1 MEKSITVLP
10 EEVEQRLDRVLGRL
24 VPDMGL
30 RGRRRLCELGLAL
43 VNGRPAKE
51 SKKLREGDIVSIAD
65 GAELP
70 TEDASSAAPAASP
83 APGEAAPLFPEDKP
97 RVIRRNRRFAI
108 LHKPAAMHTE
118 SLAGKPGDSLQT
130 LLPQL
135 LGPLP
140 ERVRLLNRLDY
151 PTSGLV
157 TVALTP
163 EGVNDYQ
170 EYQDAGQT
178 EKRYLALLE
187 GEMEHG
193 MLANQKLILKNRERV
208 LVELMRHP
216 DPRRPIYAMH
226 RRKPMP
232 EMPPSAPKLS
242 GVQISFEG
250 LPEATLLAGSS
261 RVHQLIKRHFQRWP
275 FAVKTGGEGRP
286 YFHVRETWR
295 GFEIRS
301 EDGTSSFDT
310 SAEML
315 CDLGI
320 DLAEAVV
327 RHHSA
332 MQCLHCS
339 AVALRSEG
347 QVRLVVFPNINRA
360 GKSLLAASFFRHGA
374 RLFADDLLAVTEE
387 GEGMAFGLP
396 SRLRLPLPAT
406 ASHLSADLESMPGHG
421 DGRYHFLYAEH
432 TPHHAI

>member
-1 MEKSITVLP
+1 MEKSISVLP
-10 EEVEQRLDRVLGRL
+10 EEEEQRLDRVLARL

-30 RGRRRLCELGLAL
+30 RGRRRLCELGLAF

-70 TEDASSAAPAASP
+70 ADSASDSSP
-83 APGEAAPLFPEDKP
+83 ASAPGEARPVPGEAAPLFPEDKP
-97 RVIRRNRRFAI
+97 RVIRRSRRFAI

-130 LLPQL
+130 LLPAL

-157 TVALTP
+157 TVALTS

-216 DPRRPIYAMH
+216 DPRRHTVVDPLAILELAPLL
-226 RRKPMP
+226 RR
-232 EMPPSAPKLS
+232 
-242 GVQISFEG
+242 
-250 LPEATLLAGSS
+250 
-261 RVHQLIKRHFQRWP
+261 
-275 FAVKTGGEGRP
+275 
-286 YFHVRETWR
+286 
-295 GFEIRS
+295 
-301 EDGTSSFDT
+301 
-310 SAEML
+310 
-315 CDLGI
+315 LGI
-320 DLAEAVV
+320 DKRNWQGTPPRYVTLAGCTILKGA
-327 RHHSA
+327 RHQIRA
-332 MQCLHCS
+332 HCS
-339 AVALRSEG
+339 TLG
-347 QVRLVVFPNINRA
+347 FP
-360 GKSLLAASFFRHGA
+360 LLGDRRYGAHFYPAEQDGETFF
-374 RLFADDLLAVTEE
+374 L
-387 GEGMAFGLP
+387 
-396 SRLRLPLPAT
+396 
-406 ASHLSADLESMPGHG
+406 
-421 DGRYHFLYAEH
+421 
-432 TPHHAI
+432 HHACLLIPGLEVNVIPAWLGHLGSGAAREAEIWMME

>member
-10 EEVEQRLDRVLGRL
+10 EEEEQRLDRVLSRL

-51 SKKLREGDIVSIAD
+51 SKKLREGDVVSIAE

-70 TEDASSAAPAASP
+70 ADAAPSSDSNVSP
-83 APGEAAPLFPEDKP
+83 APVPGEAAPLFPEDKP
-97 RVIRRNRRFAI
+97 RVIRRSGRFAI

-216 DPRRPIYAMH
+216 DPRRHTVVDPLAILELAPLL
-226 RRKPMP
+226 RRFGIDKRNWQG
-232 EMPPSAPKLS
+232 EPPRY
-242 GVQISFEG
+242 V
-250 LPEATLLAGSS
+250 TLAGCTILKGA
-261 RVHQLIKRHFQRWP
+261 RHQ
-275 FAVKTGGEGRP
+275 
-286 YFHVRETWR
+286 
-295 GFEIRS
+295 IR
-301 EDGTSSFDT
+301 
-310 SAEML
+310 A
-315 CDLGI
+315 
-320 DLAEAVV
+320 
-327 RHHSA
+327 
-332 MQCLHCS
+332 HCS
-339 AVALRSEG
+339 ALG
-347 QVRLVVFPNINRA
+347 FP
-360 GKSLLAASFFRHGA
+360 LLGDRRYGA
-374 RLFADDLLAVTEE
+374 RFHPAEQD
-387 GEGMAFGLP
+387 GETF
-396 SRLRLPLPAT
+396 
-406 ASHLSADLESMPGHG
+406 
-421 DGRYHFLYAEH
+421 FL
-432 TPHHAI
+432 HHACLLIPGLEVNVIPAWLGHLGSGAAREAEIWMME

>member
-10 EEVEQRLDRVLGRL
+10 EEEEQRLDRVLGRL

-51 SKKLREGDIVSIAD
+51 SKKLREGDIVSIAE

-70 TEDASSAAPAASP
+70 ADAAPASP
-83 APGEAAPLFPEDKP
+83 APAAVPGEAAPLFPEDKP

-118 SLAGKPGDSLQT
+118 SLSGKPGDSLQS

-135 LGPLP
+135 LDPLP

-157 TVALTP
+157 TVALTS

-216 DPRRPIYAMH
+216 DPRRHTVVAPLAILELAPLL
-226 RRKPMP
+226 RRFGIDKRNWQG
-232 EMPPSAPKLS
+232 EPPRY
-242 GVQISFEG
+242 V
-250 LPEATLLAGSS
+250 TLAGCTILKGA
-261 RVHQLIKRHFQRWP
+261 RHQ
-275 FAVKTGGEGRP
+275 
-286 YFHVRETWR
+286 
-295 GFEIRS
+295 IR
-301 EDGTSSFDT
+301 
-310 SAEML
+310 A
-315 CDLGI
+315 
-320 DLAEAVV
+320 
-327 RHHSA
+327 
-332 MQCLHCS
+332 HCS
-339 AVALRSEG
+339 ALG
-347 QVRLVVFPNINRA
+347 FP
-360 GKSLLAASFFRHGA
+360 LLGDRRYGA
-374 RLFADDLLAVTEE
+374 RFYPAEQD
-387 GEGMAFGLP
+387 GETF
-396 SRLRLPLPAT
+396 
-406 ASHLSADLESMPGHG
+406 
-421 DGRYHFLYAEH
+421 FL
-432 TPHHAI
+432 HHACLLLPGLEVNVIPAWLGHLGSGAAREAEIWMME

>member
-10 EEVEQRLDRVLGRL
+10 EEAEQRLDRVLGRL

-51 SKKLREGDIVSIAD
+51 SKKLREGDVVSIAD

-70 TEDASSAAPAASP
+70 ADAASDSPVASAPGEPRP

-97 RVIRRNRRFAI
+97 RVIRRNKRFAM

-130 LLPQL
+130 LLPAL

-216 DPRRPIYAMH
+216 DPRRHTVVDPLAILELAPLL
-226 RRKPMP
+226 RR
-232 EMPPSAPKLS
+232 
-242 GVQISFEG
+242 
-250 LPEATLLAGSS
+250 
-261 RVHQLIKRHFQRWP
+261 
-275 FAVKTGGEGRP
+275 
-286 YFHVRETWR
+286 
-295 GFEIRS
+295 
-301 EDGTSSFDT
+301 
-310 SAEML
+310 
-315 CDLGI
+315 LGI
-320 DLAEAVV
+320 DKRNWQGTPPRYVTLAGCTILKGA
-327 RHHSA
+327 RHQIRA
-332 MQCLHCS
+332 HCS
-339 AVALRSEG
+339 ALG
-347 QVRLVVFPNINRA
+347 FP
-360 GKSLLAASFFRHGA
+360 LLGDRRYGA
-374 RLFADDLLAVTEE
+374 RFHPSEQD
-387 GEGMAFGLP
+387 GETF
-396 SRLRLPLPAT
+396 
-406 ASHLSADLESMPGHG
+406 
-421 DGRYHFLYAEH
+421 FL
-432 TPHHAI
+432 HHACLLLPGFEVNVIPAWLGHLGSGAAREAEIWMME

>member
-1 MEKSITVLP
+1 MEKSIIVLP
-10 EEVEQRLDRVLGRL
+10 EEEEQRLDRVLGRL

-51 SKKLREGDIVSIAD
+51 SKKLREGDVVSIAE

-70 TEDASSAAPAASP
+70 ADAAPDSPSAALSP
-83 APGEAAPLFPEDKP
+83 APVPGEAAPLFPEDKP

-216 DPRRPIYAMH
+216 DPRRHTVVDPLAILELAPLL
-226 RRKPMP
+226 RRFGIDKRNWQG
-232 EMPPSAPKLS
+232 EPPRY
-242 GVQISFEG
+242 V
-250 LPEATLLAGSS
+250 TLAGCTILKGA
-261 RVHQLIKRHFQRWP
+261 RHQ
-275 FAVKTGGEGRP
+275 
-286 YFHVRETWR
+286 
-295 GFEIRS
+295 IR
-301 EDGTSSFDT
+301 
-310 SAEML
+310 A
-315 CDLGI
+315 
-320 DLAEAVV
+320 
-327 RHHSA
+327 
-332 MQCLHCS
+332 HCS
-339 AVALRSEG
+339 ALG
-347 QVRLVVFPNINRA
+347 FP
-360 GKSLLAASFFRHGA
+360 LLGDRRYGA
-374 RLFADDLLAVTEE
+374 RFYPAEQD
-387 GEGMAFGLP
+387 GETF
-396 SRLRLPLPAT
+396 
-406 ASHLSADLESMPGHG
+406 
-421 DGRYHFLYAEH
+421 FL
-432 TPHHAI
+432 HHACLLIPGLEVNVIPAWLGHLGSGAAREAEIWMME